1 MMMGVD
7 TLLAERA
14 VQGDPVRVAMAG
26 CGFMGRG
33 LVNPIV
39 NSVPGMTLAAIAVRN
54 PDNAFKALIDAGD
67 SDAIAAEGAPALK
80 RAIRQGITAVTEYF
94 HAIAKTLKGVFA
106 SDGAY

>member
-7 TLLAERA
+7 KLLAERA

-33 LVNPIV
+33 LVNQIV

-54 PDNAFKALIDAGD
+54 PANAFKALIDAGVG
-67 SDAIAAEGAPALK
+67 DAIAAEGAPALK
-80 RAIRQGITAVTEYF
+80 QAIQQGITAVIEDF
-94 HAIAKTLKGVFA
+94 HPIAKTLKGVFA

>member
-7 TLLAERA
+7 KLLAARA
-14 VQGDPVRVAMAG
+14 AQGDPVRVAMAG

-33 LVNPIV
+33 LVNEIV

-54 PDNAFKALIDAGD
+54 PANAFKALIDAGVG
-67 SDAIAAEGAPALK
+67 DAIAAEGAPALK
-80 RAIRQGITAVTEYF
+80 QAIQQGITAVTEDF
-94 HAIAKTLKGVFA
+94 HPIAKTLKGVFA